1 MADVEDLYR
10 CDVCG
15 QPITNE
21 QNFVIIPKFQ
31 EGEEVRAHSDCV
43 GEEEQG

>member
-1 MADVEDLYR
+1 MNDVEDLYR

-21 QNFVIIPKFQ
+21 QNFVVIPKPQ
-31 EGEEVRAHSDCV
+31 GGEEVR
-43 GEEEQG
+43 GT